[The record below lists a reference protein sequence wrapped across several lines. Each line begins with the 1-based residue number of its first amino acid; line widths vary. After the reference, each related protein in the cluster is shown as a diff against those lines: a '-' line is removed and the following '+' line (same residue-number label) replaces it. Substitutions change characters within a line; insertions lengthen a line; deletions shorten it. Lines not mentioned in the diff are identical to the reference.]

1 VPYGTSS
8 PALAFAISFWGVL
21 MLKRRFVVLLLL
33 LGGCAR
39 SSTDGPTT
47 VFVGARI
54 IDGTGADP
62 IENAMLVVR
71 NGRIDGVWP
80 NRPDVPDGATVVDV
94 SGRTIIPGLIN
105 THGHVGATA
114 QTDSPE
120 ALRATLLKEL
130 TQYARYGVTTVNSLG
145 GEGSEAV
152 AIRDEQATPSL
163 SRARLYV
170 AGNVV
175 TGDTPGAAIA
185 MVDENVALGVDFIK
199 IRVDDNLGSSTKMAP
214 DVYRAVIDQTHEYD
228 LPLAVHIFYLDD
240 AKDLL
245 RAGADLI
252 AHSIRDRPVD
262 EEVIQ
267 LFRATGVC
275 YVPTLTREV
284 STFVY
289 ENEPEFFADPFFA
302 IAADTALMTA
312 LRDPES
318 QQLYR
323 ESQSA
328 QAYKRA
334 LRVASDNLKRLAD
347 QGVTIAFGTDTGPRA
362 RFQGYFEHMEMQL
375 MAEAGLTPM
384 QIIKS
389 ATGDAAQCLDLQAV
403 GTIRS
408 GKWADFV
415 VLSEDPL
422 ADIRNM
428 RSIESVWIA
437 GNQIPTSIPTS
448 N

>member
-1 VPYGTSS
+1 
-8 PALAFAISFWGVL
+8 
-21 MLKRRFVVLLLL
+21 MMKRRFVFLLLL

-39 SSTDGPTT
+39 SSSDGPTT
-47 VFVGARI
+47 VFIGARI
-54 IDGTGADP
+54 IDGTGAHP
-62 IENAMLVVR
+62 IENAVLIVK
-71 NGRIDGVWP
+71 NGRIDAVGS
-80 NRPDVPDGATVVDV
+80 NRSDVPDGATVVDL
-94 SGRTIIPGLIN
+94 SGRTIVPGLIN

-114 QTDSPE
+114 RAGSPE
-120 ALRATLLKEL
+120 KLREQLLDEL
-130 TQYARYGVTTVNSLG
+130 QQYARYGVTTVNSLG
-145 GEGSEAV
+145 GEGPEAM
-152 AIRDEQATPSL
+152 ALRDEQETPSL
-163 SRARLYV
+163 ARARLYV

-175 TGDTPGAAIA
+175 TGDSRDAAIA

-199 IRVDDNLGSSTKMAP
+199 IRVDDNLGSATKMAP
-214 DVYRAVIDQTHEYD
+214 YVYRAVIDQAHEYD
-228 LPLAVHIFYLDD
+228 LPVAAHLFYLDD

-262 EEVIQ
+262 DEVIR
-267 LFRATGVC
+267 LFRETGVC

-289 ENEPEFFADPFFA
+289 ENEPEFFSDPFFA

-318 QQLYR
+318 QQRYR
-323 ESQSA
+323 ESRSA

-334 LRVASDNLKRLAD
+334 LLVASENLKRLAD

-362 RFQGYFEHMEMQL
+362 RFQGYFEHMEMEL

-384 QIIKS
+384 QIIES

-403 GTIRS
+403 GTIQI

-422 ADIRNM
+422 TDIRNM